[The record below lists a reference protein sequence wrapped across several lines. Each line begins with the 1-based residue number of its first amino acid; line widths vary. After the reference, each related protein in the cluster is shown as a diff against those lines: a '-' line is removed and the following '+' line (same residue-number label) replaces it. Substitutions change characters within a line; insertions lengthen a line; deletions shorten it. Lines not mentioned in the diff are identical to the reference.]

1 MDEKKAR
8 RVIVLCI
15 FIALI
20 IVLISLFYVINVMK
34 KNETEEH
41 YIEYLKNY
49 EANEFIPVYITD
61 NDIAVLYL
69 SDYKNL
75 LINNQYDAYQLLDDE
90 CKKEYFPTFNSF
102 KDYIQTI
109 NIYDI
114 KMTKFYKENN
124 MGFISYGVYDQY
136 DNLFVFNVEGVMQY
150 KVFLNNDN

>member
-8 RVIVLCI
+8 RVIVLCVSI
-15 FIALI
+15 VVI
-20 IVLISLFYVINVMK
+20 IVILSLFYVIGILK
-34 KNETEEH
+34 KSEKDEH

-49 EANEFIPVYITD
+49 EANEFIPVYISD
-61 NDIAVLYL
+61 NDIAVMYL

-90 CKKEYFPTFNSF
+90 CKKEYFPTFKSF

-109 NIYDI
+109 DIYGI
-114 KMTKFYKENN
+114 KMSKFYKEYNI
-124 MGFISYGVYDQY
+124 GILSFGVYDQY